1 MGSRS
6 GKEPGVGLRWEE
18 RGEIP
23 SAEKNARA
31 ATIPR
36 DWGRGRGTAGE
47 AGRDWVVLDLVRF
60 WTLNS

>member
-6 GKEPGVGLRWEE
+6 GKEPGVGRGWEE
-18 RGEIP
+18 RGESP

-31 ATIPR
+31 ATTPR

-47 AGRDWVVLDLVRF
+47 AGGD
-60 WTLNS
+60 